1 MVIADP
7 TMTREELLRI
17 VDFVEQSHA
26 AADAVELLAA
36 PAPEWRMALFLMRR
50 HLEGKLVTVTSLAAV
65 SGAPYATA
73 MRRIDALF
81 ERELIVRKPRTGT
94 GRSFSLHPSPRLLEE
109 FRAYAVRMKQLV
121 GRTIGVT
128 TRGDYDNFY
137 FGASYLAGR
146 IIPPASPRAG
156 ATPGQTV
163 RMPMFIDPTSHA
175 VQAAVAE
182 IERTLAAR
190 LDITMLGLDALREEV
205 RRNAGEAQS
214 DYDIIPLDMPWIAEF
229 AEAGALL
236 PLDDILRAAHFNH
249 GDFHPTG
256 WAAGRYHGVQ
266 YRIPIQTTPE
276 LLLYRTD
283 LFAEAGLAPPTDMQ
297 RVLDAAR
304 LFHAPAKG
312 RYGIAWNGRRGTP
325 IAHSFVL
332 VMAAFGRPML
342 ALRRT
347 ADGFDTSVVAGEE
360 MRPTIDTPEGLQ
372 TAEYLRELLALSCPG
387 VLDMAWD
394 ERVRS
399 YGRGEVAIAYE
410 WSIRAGVF
418 EMDDTSPAQGR
429 TGYLPLPHGP
439 SLQRHVSPIGGF
451 ILSIPANLSP
461 GRVALSWRTIE
472 WLTSPE
478 MMKLFIQRGGTVSPR
493 FSVSADPEIVATC
506 PVIPIVDQMEKLG
519 QIQAWPRPPVPACS
533 ECMAVL
539 GEEVHDL
546 MLGVTGPRAM
556 LRQAQN
562 RIDAIM
568 RGRGYYA

>member
-1 MVIADP
+1 
-7 TMTREELLRI
+7 MTREELLRI
-17 VDFVEQSHA
+17 IDFVEQSRA
-26 AADAVELLAA
+26 AADTVEALAA

-50 HLEGKLVTVTSLAAV
+50 HLEDKLVTVTSLAAA

-73 MRRIDALF
+73 MRRIEHLF
-81 ERELIVRKPRTGT
+81 SHDLIVRKPRTGT
-94 GRSFSLHPSPRLLEE
+94 GRSFSLHPSPRLVEE
-109 FRAYAVRMKQLV
+109 FRCYAVRMKQLV
-121 GRTIGVT
+121 GRTIGVSK
-128 TRGDYDNFY
+128 RGDYDNFY

-146 IIPPASPRAG
+146 IIPPASPRGGDAS
-156 ATPGQTV
+156 GQTI
-163 RMPMFIDPTSHA
+163 RMPMFIDPTSRA
-175 VQAAVAE
+175 VQGAVAE
-182 IERTLAAR
+182 IERTLEAR
-190 LDITMLGLDALREEV
+190 LDISTFGLDALR
-205 RRNAGEAQS
+205 RDLWRNARATLS

-236 PLDDILRAAHFNH
+236 PLDEILRAAHFNH

-266 YRIPIQTTPE
+266 FGIPIQTTPE

-283 LFAEAGLAPPTDMQ
+283 LFAEAGLPPPTDTQ

-304 LFHAPAKG
+304 YFHAPAAG

-332 VMAAFGRPML
+332 VMAAFGRPIL

-360 MRPTIDTPEGLQ
+360 MRPTIDTPEGLL
-372 TAEYLRELLALSCPG
+372 TAEYLRELLSVSCPD
-387 VLDMAWD
+387 VLNMAWD

-399 YGRGEVAIAYE
+399 YSRGDVAIAYE

-418 EMDDTSPAQGR
+418 EMDPRSPARGH
-429 TGYLPLPHGP
+429 TGYLPPPHGP
-439 SLQRHVSPIGGF
+439 GQRGHVSPIGGF
-451 ILSIPANLSP
+451 ILGIPANLAP
-461 GRVALSWRTIE
+461 ARVPLAWRTIE

-478 MMKLFIQRGGTVSPR
+478 MMKLFIQHGGTVSPR
-493 FSVSADPEIVATC
+493 FSVSADPEIVASCT
-506 PVIPIVDQMEKLG
+506 VIPIVNRMEKSG
-519 QIQAWPRPPVPACS
+519 QIQAWPRPPVPAS
-533 ECMAVL
+533 SDCMAVL

-546 MLGVTGPRAM
+546 MLGRTSPRAM
-556 LRQAQN
+556 LRKAQN
-562 RIDAIM
+562 RIDSIM